1 MRVALWVA
9 IVSAGLMAVR
19 ASGAEPAQDSPR
31 QDGPRQDTL
40 LDTGWRFVR
49 EDVSGAEA
57 PQFDDSSWQEVTL
70 PHTWN
75 AQDAQSSANYY
86 RGAGWYRKRITL
98 NEHDLARINYLR
110 FEGAAVVADVYVNG
124 KKLGQHRGAFGAFCF
139 DASYALNAG
148 ENIIAVRVDNTK
160 FPDVAPI
167 SGDFA
172 IFGGLY
178 RDVHLLSLDKR
189 SIDPLDDASPG
200 VYVLQQDLT
209 PERAVLRVTTKL
221 RNTEL
226 FKWDAQ
232 VHCVVRDA
240 DGQEVAAS
248 TGRAMVQP
256 RTLDAGTGEVVQS
269 LTIDH
274 PKLWDGHRTSSAPK
288 PYLYSVTVETLSD
301 GKVTDRI
308 TQPLG
313 LRSLRLDPDKG
324 LFLNGEHYAL
334 HGANRHQDRQ
344 DKGWAISR
352 ADQDEDF
359 DLLLEMGS
367 TGVRL
372 AHYQHSDYAYS
383 LCDKNGLLVWAE
395 IPLVDKIAFTPE
407 FSDNAKQ
414 QLRELIKQNFNH
426 PSIICWSI
434 SNELWQGHKDNV
446 GAKLP
451 AELYAL
457 AKSLDP
463 SRPIVN
469 ADNGPP
475 DYEFN
480 SITDAIAFNRYYG
493 WYVDTAD
500 DWGGPKGIDGLHRA
514 FPTRAVGISE
524 YGAGANPEH
533 HEWYGATNA
542 RGAVG
547 GAGAADGTNAANGT
561 DGTSPAA
568 GAGGV
573 GRVGGVGSVGVKMPK
588 HNGPWHP
595 EEYQALLHESAWNV
609 MKTREWLWCTF
620 FWNMFDFATPVRQ
633 EGGFQS
639 RNDKGV
645 VSYDRKIKKDAFYF
659 YKANWSDE
667 PVVYIASR
675 RFSPRPAGT
684 TSIKVYSN
692 QPAVELFINDKSM
705 GVLNA
710 ADFPDRIFEWSNI
723 ELPVRTVKVR
733 AVGKAGGKTTSD
745 EVTWVVE

>member
-1 MRVALWVA
+1 MMRVALWVA
-9 IVSAGLMAVR
+9 IVFAGLMTVR

-57 PQFDDSSWQEVTL
+57 PQFDDASWQEVTL

-75 AQDAQSSANYY
+75 AQDAQSGPNYY
-86 RGAGWYRKRITL
+86 RGPGWYRKKITMENAEIGMHADKL
-98 NEHDLARINYLR
+98 RYLR
-110 FEGAAVVADVYVNG
+110 FEGASVVADVYVNG

-139 DASYALNAG
+139 DASYALKSGDNV
-148 ENIIAVRVDNTK
+148 IAVRVDNTK
-160 FPDVAPI
+160 FPDIAPI

-178 RDVHLLSLDKR
+178 RDVHLVTLNLQ

-200 VYVLQQDLT
+200 VYVLQQDVT
-209 PERAVLRVTTKL
+209 PERAMLRVTTKL
-221 RNTEL
+221 RNTAL

-232 VHCVVRDA
+232 VRCVVRDA
-240 DGQEVAAS
+240 DGQEVAAG
-248 TGRAMVQP
+248 TGQSLMHAGGA
-256 RTLDAGTGEVVQS
+256 TDAGTGEVVQS

-274 PKLWDGHRTSSAPK
+274 PKLWDGHRTSGAPK

-313 LRSLRLDPDKG
+313 LRSIRLDPDKG

-395 IPLVDKIAFTPE
+395 IPLVDRVAFTPE

-500 DWGGPKGIDGLHRA
+500 DWGSEKGIDGLHRA
-514 FPTRAVGISE
+514 FPNRAVGISE
-524 YGAGANPEH
+524 YGAGANPAH
-533 HEWYGATNA
+533 HEWPTN
-542 RGAVG
+542 
-547 GAGAADGTNAANGT
+547 
-561 DGTSPAA
+561 
-568 GAGGV
+568 
-573 GRVGGVGSVGVKMPK
+573 MPR

-595 EEYQALLHESAWNV
+595 EEYQAVLHEKAWNV
-609 MKTREWLWCTF
+609 MKTRDWLWCTF

-675 RFSPRPAGT
+675 RFSPRPLPAAGAAGK

-710 ADFPDRIFEWSNI
+710 ANFPDRIFEWSNI
-723 ELPVRTVKVR
+723 ELPVGDNRVS
-733 AVGKAGGKTTSD
+733 AISTSARGTSIRD
-745 EVTWVVE
+745 DITWTCTAPK